1 MSQTINKSRLFN
13 ASCFALI
20 TTAFSFSIRAGI
32 LPQLAT
38 DFNLSGEQLGF
49 INSMWFLGFPIAM
62 IIGGLVYHTFGPK
75 NIMMVA
81 FVCHA
86 LGIILT
92 LYPGLLGG
100 YTGLLVSTFL
110 IGIGNGC
117 TEAACNPMIADTYQ
131 GAEMSKM
138 LNRFHMWFPGGIVV
152 GSLLSFLFTHAS
164 KGTLVELDGNMIQNG
179 IGSIANI
186 IIKLLTS
193 LGSVITLGWQTQ
205 IWLILI
211 PTLIYAYLFWG
222 QTFPKSEN
230 ANNMNV
236 NKSLKSAMPLF
247 GIATVFTL
255 VPYLCGL
262 FGIQNYLT
270 DNAQILYYIGLIL
283 CLIGVY
289 MSFGL
294 LYLFIFSCMAITA
307 ITEFGPQQWTGL
319 IMSKSGASP
328 MLILALVTG
337 LMAVIR
343 YFAGPIVAKF
353 DQTGVLLGSAIFAA
367 IGIYLFSTQTGSMTY
382 VAAVFFAMGVA
393 LFWPNMIGFIA
404 EKVPLSGALG
414 MSIVGG
420 VGMFSTSIFQPI
432 IGRWIDNSKAE
443 QTAAGLTGD
452 VMELAAGQSTL
463 STMVIFPL
471 ILIVAFAGLF
481 FYMRKNQAV
490 KVA

>member
-1 MSQTINKSRLFN
+1 MSQTINKQRLFN

-62 IIGGLVYHTFGPK
+62 IVGGLVYHTFGPK

-131 GAEMSKM
+131 GAEMSTK
-138 LNRFHMWFPGGIVV
+138 LNRFHMWFPGGIVL
-152 GSLLSFLFTHAS
+152 GSLLSKFMTDA
-164 KGTLVELDGNMIQNG
+164 NM
-179 IGSIANI
+179 
-186 IIKLLTS
+186 
-193 LGSVITLGWQTQ
+193 GWQAQ

-222 QTFPKSEN
+222 QTFPKPKTEGATSIGEN
-230 ANNMNV
+230 
-236 NKSLKSAMPLF
+236 LKSMVTP
-247 GIATVFTL
+247 
-255 VPYLCGL
+255 
-262 FGIQNYLT
+262 
-270 DNAQILYYIGLIL
+270 
-283 CLIGVY
+283 
-289 MSFGL
+289 
-294 LYLFIFSCMAITA
+294 LYLFMFACMALTA

-328 MLILALVTG
+328 MIILALVTG

-353 DQTGVLLGSAIFAA
+353 DQTGVLLGSAIFAT

-414 MSIVGG
+414 MSILGG

-452 VMELAAGQSTL
+452 AMELAAGQSTL

-471 ILIVAFAGLF
+471 ILIVAFAGLYM
-481 FYMRKNQAV
+481 YMRKRPTMAT
-490 KVA
+490 A